1 MKNIFKKILKNKE
14 NIKNK
19 LNEDVK
25 IDSIII

>member
-1 MKNIFKKILKNKE
+1 MENIFEKILKNKE

-19 LNEDVK
+19 FNEDVK